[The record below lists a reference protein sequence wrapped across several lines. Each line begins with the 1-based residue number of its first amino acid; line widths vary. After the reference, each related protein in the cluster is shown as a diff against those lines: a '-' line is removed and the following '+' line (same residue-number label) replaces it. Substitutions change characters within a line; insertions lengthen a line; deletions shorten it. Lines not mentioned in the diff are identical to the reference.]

1 MLIIDMAFIDILD
14 TPKGRCVTTHG
25 TATKPWLYAGAISFK
40 GWNVWLHY

>member
-1 MLIIDMAFIDILD
+1 MAFIDILS

-40 GWNVWLHY
+40 GWNVWIHY